1 MWDVIIPIFIIVAS
15 NCFYHIC
22 SKSTPS
28 NLNAFG
34 ALMVTYLTAS
44 IVTAIILIYMVKP
57 ENVLLELGKIN
68 WTSFVLG
75 VAIVGLEAGYLFA
88 YRAGGNVNTT
98 PLIANTALAVALIF
112 IGAVLYKEG
121 ISLKQIA
128 GIALCLVGM
137 IVINI

>member
-1 MWDVIIPIFIIVAS
+1 MWDLIIPIFIIVAS

-22 SKSTPS
+22 SKSTPT

-44 IVTAIILIYMVKP
+44 VVTAIILIYMVKP

-68 WTSFVLG
+68 WTSVVLG

-98 PLIANTALAVALIF
+98 PLIANTTLAVVLIV

-121 ISLKQIA
+121 ISLKQIT
-128 GIALCLVGM
+128 GIVLCLIGM